1 MNNFTRI
8 LIIFLVSVI
17 LTVIINQFHP
27 VSLSLLLPEGKR
39 PGIPKGE
46 WNELRYIDAHSALE
60 EVLKGNGVII
70 DVRDKQDFL
79 KSHPAGAINLPYHE
93 SEDILTEVFEE
104 VSPDKN
110 LFILCQGTLC
120 GISVRIARQLLD
132 AGFKNV
138 MIVKQNFEVWEKL
151 HLPVEENSDGRVW
164 ESWSLGV
171 QELWSRGVKT
181 I

>member
-1 MNNFTRI
+1 MTNSIRI
-8 LIIFLVSVI
+8 LIIFLASVI

-27 VSLSLLLPEGKR
+27 VSLPLLLPEGKR

-46 WNELRYIDAHSALE
+46 WNELRYVDAQSASE
-60 EVLKGNGVII
+60 EVSKGNGVII

-79 KSHPAGAINLPYHE
+79 KSHPSGAINVPYHE
-93 SEDILTEVFEE
+93 SEDLLTNILEE
-104 VSPDKN
+104 VTPDKN

-138 MIVKQNFEVWEKL
+138 IIIKQNFEIWEKL
-151 HLPVEENSDGRVW
+151 HLPLEESSDERV
-164 ESWSLGV
+164 
-171 QELWSRGVKT
+171 
-181 I
+181 